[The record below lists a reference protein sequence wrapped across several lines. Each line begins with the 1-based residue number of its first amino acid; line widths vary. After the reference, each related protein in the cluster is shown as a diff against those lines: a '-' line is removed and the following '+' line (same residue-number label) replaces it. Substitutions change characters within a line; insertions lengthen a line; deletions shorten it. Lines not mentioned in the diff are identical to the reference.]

1 LWYSKTETITSLE
14 RVSRDITLNE
24 ANVINKT
31 KLIDNKEKE
40 EEVDKIYKTYIE
52 LVGKK
57 GISKLVLRSVLPII
71 NSEMERLLEDVCD
84 FAVEIFIDD
93 KNNVQF
99 LIVKNG

>member
-1 LWYSKTETITSLE
+1 
-14 RVSRDITLNE
+14 
-24 ANVINKT
+24 
-31 KLIDNKEKE
+31 
-40 EEVDKIYKTYIE
+40 

-99 LIVKNG
+99 LIVKNGVTKKLKSGSGLEKTIAIALRCSR

>member
-1 LWYSKTETITSLE
+1 
-14 RVSRDITLNE
+14 
-24 ANVINKT
+24 
-31 KLIDNKEKE
+31 
-40 EEVDKIYKTYIE
+40 
-52 LVGKK
+52 LVK

-99 LIVKNG
+99 LIVKNGVTKNLSLVVDYC

>member
-1 LWYSKTETITSLE
+1 
-14 RVSRDITLNE
+14 
-24 ANVINKT
+24 
-31 KLIDNKEKE
+31 
-40 EEVDKIYKTYIE
+40 

-57 GISKLVLRSVLPII
+57 SISKLVLRSVLPII

-99 LIVKNG
+99 LIVKNGG

>member
-1 LWYSKTETITSLE
+1 
-14 RVSRDITLNE
+14 
-24 ANVINKT
+24 
-31 KLIDNKEKE
+31 LIK
-40 EEVDKIYKTYIE
+40 YKTYIE

-99 LIVKNG
+99 LIVKNVTKNLSLVGLEKTIASIALRCSR